1 MYAGILDTEI
11 KIKKHQVTVSDF
23 GDQTDTYTDGATTRA
38 FIEPSGGGRGDINHE
53 TDYIYRKHITVRRY
67 VDVDEFDR
75 IELNGQTYRIL
86 SIESDRI
93 KNHKVLTI
101 EQIDG
106 LTNEPNG

>member
-1 MYAGILDTEI
+1 
-11 KIKKHQVTVSDF
+11 
-23 GDQTDTYTDGATTRA
+23 
-38 FIEPSGGGRGDINHE
+38 
-53 TDYIYRKHITVRRY
+53 